1 MEGFETPPV
10 IMMPH
15 GQPWYDRNISAC
27 GYRGI
32 QDLLAYRIKPDFPVP
47 HTMER
52 LLQRTAQRITVR
64 PLQRKRL
71 VEELETMRAIFN
83 DAWADNWGFI
93 PFTHKEFQQLGQAL
107 RFIVDDDFIQI
118 ALVDHEPVAMIV
130 MLPNLNELTR
140 DLHGRLFPTGFLK
153 LLWRLKGGGAY
164 PRWGRVALMGV
175 RRSHQH
181 SILGAALALRIIHAL
196 REPALRRGLEQ
207 VELSWILEQNRP
219 MRDIIEAIGGIAYKR
234 YRIYERSLEQV

>member
-1 MEGFETPPV
+1 ML
-10 IMMPH
+10 
-15 GQPWYDRNISAC
+15 D
-27 GYRGI
+27 
-32 QDLLAYRIKPDFPVP
+32 
-47 HTMER
+47 
-52 LLQRTAQRITVR
+52 
-64 PLQRKRL
+64 
-71 VEELETMRAIFN
+71 
-83 DAWADNWGFI
+83 
-93 PFTHKEFQQLGQAL
+93 
-107 RFIVDDDFIQI
+107 I
-118 ALVDHEPVAMIV
+118 A
-130 MLPNLNELTR
+130 R
-140 DLHGRLFPTGFLK
+140 D
-153 LLWRLKGGGAY
+153 